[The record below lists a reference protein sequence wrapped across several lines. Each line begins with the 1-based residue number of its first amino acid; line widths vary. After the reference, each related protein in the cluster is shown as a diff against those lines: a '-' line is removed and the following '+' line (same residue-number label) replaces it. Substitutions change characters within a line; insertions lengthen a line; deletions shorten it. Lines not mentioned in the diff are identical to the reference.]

1 MALDEALASTIGSP
15 KAARPPRPR
24 LRHLTATM
32 LLLLFLLVAVP
43 ELLGDQPYDPR
54 PSTWPR
60 AAEDL

>member
-1 MALDEALASTIGSP
+1 
-15 KAARPPRPR
+15 
-24 LRHLTATM
+24 M

-43 ELLGDQPYDPR
+43 EMLGDQPYDPR